1 MIFFFDCI
9 TPTVSRGELGHS
21 YKSLP
26 FSLFLTLFY
35 YPRIRLFIYNETNK
49 QDQAG
54 REILGAKRKQ
64 NNTHCMHGMAWHNAA
79 FLFLFGCCHLNVSWL
94 YTCTHIHML
103 CSLLSE
109 QNSRQSTA
117 AGPSTTTICK
127 FKNQTRKER
136 KGKRGKPVVHES
148 GSSHHHRQSHTHIGE
163 MGGRI
168 G

>member
-1 MIFFFDCI
+1 MKQTSKARLGGKHWGQNGNKTALTACMVWHGITRRFSFF
-9 TPTVSRGELGHS
+9 
-21 YKSLP
+21 
-26 FSLFLTLFY
+26 
-35 YPRIRLFIYNETNK
+35 
-49 QDQAG
+49 
-54 REILGAKRKQ
+54 
-64 NNTHCMHGMAWHNAA
+64 
-79 FLFLFGCCHLNVSWL
+79 FGCCHLNVSWL

-136 KGKRGKPVVHES
+136 KGKRGKPAVHES

-163 MGGRI
+163 MGGRKGWLVGWSWGSWFSGSKTVRQVRSGLLGQDKKAI
-168 G
+168 REYFV